1 MFTWGVSTS
10 SYQIEGAAN
19 QGGRGLSIWDTF
31 SRIPGAVANGDNGD
45 IACDHYHRYEEDLDL
60 IKWLG
65 VDAYHFS
72 IAWPRVM
79 PSGVGKIN
87 QIGMDF
93 YDRLIDGALARGIT
107 PWPTLYHWDLP
118 QALQDKGGWNNR
130 DCAYWFAEYSHAMAE
145 AFSDR
150 VKNWIT
156 INEPFCSAWLG
167 HLFGVMA
174 PGIKDLQTGI
184 NASHHL
190 LLGHGMAVDAL
201 RQVSADLKVGIT
213 LNFTPAIALGD
224 SSQDDLAIQLADG
237 FDNRWFGDPVF
248 KGSYPKDIL
257 EAFEKEVPI
266 HAGDMEIISRPLD
279 FLGLNYYFR
288 QSVEFDPLAKPLPYK
303 MINPPGVE
311 RTGMGWEVHAQ
322 TFTQLLERVNSEYK
336 PKEIYITENGSAWD
350 DTLLDSK
357 VEDPERVSYLERHL
371 DAMFLAKE
379 RGVPI
384 KGYFAWSLI
393 DNFEWAYGYAKRFG
407 LIYVDYLT
415 QKRIPK
421 SSAFYY
427 RNRIKES
434 ESLY

>member
-19 QGGRGLSIWDTF
+19 EGGRGPSIWDTF

-45 IACDHYHRYEEDLDL
+45 LACDHYHRYEEDLDL
-60 IKWLG
+60 MKWLG
-65 VDAYHFS
+65 IDAYHFS

-79 PSGVGKIN
+79 PNATGPLNKI
-87 QIGMDF
+87 GLDF
-93 YDRLIDGALARGIT
+93 YDRLIDGALERGIQ

-118 QALQDKGGWNNR
+118 QAAQDRGGWNNR

-145 AFSDR
+145 RFADR

-167 HLFGVMA
+167 HLYGVMA

-190 LLGHGMAVDAL
+190 LLGAGLATRAL
-201 RQVSADLKVGIT
+201 REISNSFKVGIT
-213 LNFTPAIALGD
+213 LNFTPAITLGD
-224 SSQDDLAIQLADG
+224 SPEDQLAVELADG

-248 KGSYPKDIL
+248 KGSYPEDIVT
-257 EAFEKEVPI
+257 AFGKTVPI
-266 HAGDMEIISRPLD
+266 QSGDMEIISTPLD

-288 QSVEFDPLAKPLPYK
+288 QTVAYDPSAKPLPYRQVTA
-303 MINPPGVE
+303 PGVE
-311 RTGMGWEVHAQ
+311 RTGMGWEVNAD
-322 TFTQLLERVNSEYK
+322 TFTDLLLRINKDYK
-336 PKEIYITENGSAWD
+336 PREFFITENGSAWD
-350 DTLLDSK
+350 DEVVNGKIDDLN
-357 VEDPERVSYLERHL
+357 RVSYLERHL
-371 DAMFLAKE
+371 DAME
-379 RGVPI
+379 RAIKQGVPI
-384 KGYFAWSLI
+384 NGYFAWSLM

-407 LIYVDYLT
+407 LIYVDYPT

-421 SSAFYY
+421 SSAYYY
-427 RNRIKES
+427 RERIKH
-434 ESLY
+434 